1 MADEEEQEESGGG
14 GKKKLLLMIIG
25 GLLLVLISIGGTVAV
40 LTLFKDEPAVEDGEE
55 GAEAEEEPA
64 EEVKLP
70 ALYFAVK
77 PPLLLTYNDRGR
89 QRYAQ
94 VEMTLMTRSEAVIAE
109 VELHTSRIR
118 NDLILAFS
126 ALEFHEVQT
135 PEGKELMRQQALQ
148 TVQRIL
154 TEEMGEPGV
163 EQVLFTNLVMQ

>member
-1 MADEEEQEESGGG
+1 MADEQEQEESGGG
-14 GKKKLLLMIIG
+14 KSKLLILIII

-40 LTLFKDEPAVEDGEE
+40 LMLFKDDPEPVAEE
-55 GAEAEEEPA
+55 GADVEAEPEE
-64 EEVKLP
+64 EIKLP
-70 ALYFAVK
+70 AVYFAIK
-77 PPLLLTYNDRGR
+77 PPLLMTYNDRGR

-94 VEMTLMTRSEAVIAE
+94 VEMTLMARSEAVVTEA
-109 VELHTSRIR
+109 ELHNSRIR

-126 ALEFHEVQT
+126 GLQFHEVQT
-135 PEGKELMRQQALQ
+135 PEGKELMRQQALE

>member
-14 GKKKLLLMIIG
+14 KKKMLLLIIIG
-25 GLLLVLISIGGTVAV
+25 VLLVLISIGGTVAV
-40 LTLFKDEPAVEDGEE
+40 LTLFKEEPPAVEGEE
-55 GAEAEEEPA
+55 GAEAAEEEA
-64 EEVKLP
+64 EEEVKQP
-70 ALYFAVK
+70 AVYYAVK

-94 VEMTLMTRSEAVIAE
+94 VEMTLMARSDAVITE

-126 ALEFHEVQT
+126 GLEFHEVQT